1 MWPSLIYLVYS
12 THKFHDYVKYKAT
25 VKDQKLSTLQ
35 RFKFKEN
42 NQRTVLAT
50 HFILQLKHNT
60 TQQQKQKQS
69 KVVQRT
75 KGWLVQDEL
84 IGLTIGK
91 HASWGQG
98 EHHQLR
104 ASFSFDIWIQ
114 SLRHTHTEAKT
125 RLTQI
130 VLWPPCVLFATYT
143 QIPKPLNSHTYKWK
157 QF

>member
-1 MWPSLIYLVYS
+1 MLPSLIYLVYS

-25 VKDQKLSTLQ
+25 VKDRKLSTLQ

-60 TQQQKQKQS
+60 TQQQKQKQI

-114 SLRHTHTEAKT
+114 SLRHTHRSKDSTNT
-125 RLTQI
+125 NCSLTSMCTFCHLHSDPQ
-130 VLWPPCVLFATYT
+130 A
-143 QIPKPLNSHTYKWK
+143 PKFSHI
-157 QF
+157 